1 MAVKTD
7 FEVKHLLICG
17 IGYLGSRVAEQALQN
32 GMRVTALTRS
42 EEKAEVFRQR
52 GYEMIVADLVQQQW
66 YSKVEGPV
74 DYILNCVSAGGG
86 GIPGYI
92 RAYIEGMHALLH
104 YCADD
109 FSGRLIYTSST
120 GVYPF
125 TDGEV
130 VTEDTEFEP
139 QSETSKILHAAEGLL
154 RTAGPDGW
162 AILRLAG
169 IYGPNRHYLL
179 NQIMSGE
186 PEMAGAG
193 NAYLNLIRVEDI
205 CSAIWGIWSADS
217 SALNTTYNVADNQ
230 PALKSEVVEWL
241 ALQTGQPV
249 PTLNPDK
256 SIRRRHLPNGKLP
269 NRIISNAKLK
279 ASIGW
284 EPEYPT
290 YREGFLNL
298 LPEG

>member
-1 MAVKTD
+1 MPVKTD
-7 FEVKHLLICG
+7 FEGKHLLICG
-17 IGYLGSRVAEQALQN
+17 MGYLGSRVAEQALQN

-104 YCADD
+104 YCAYD

-249 PTLNPDK
+249 PTFNPEK